1 MLSIQKITVKTA
13 HKEILHDISFDFL
26 PGKIY
31 AIMGVNGSGKSTFA
45 KTIMGDPAF
54 DVISG
59 NITLHKKNITKLPPH
74 ERAHMGIFLA
84 PQSPLAIPGVTVQ
97 QLLRTAISRD
107 IVTSEV
113 LLEKINKMAC
123 NLEIKKELLTRSLN
137 EDFSGG
143 ERKKMEM
150 LQAGILDP
158 KYIFLDEIDTG
169 VDIDALIKI
178 SAFIA
183 QMKDTDSQKTFII
196 ITHYNRI
203 LSQLPVDEVLVMQNG
218 IITEHGNASLA
229 EKIENEGYQK

>member
-31 AIMGVNGSGKSTFA
+31 AFMGVNGSGKSTFA

-59 NITLHKKNITKLPPH
+59 YITLHKKNITKLSPH
-74 ERAHMGIFLA
+74 ERARMGIFLA

-107 IVTSEV
+107 TLSSDA
-113 LLEKINKMAC
+113 LLEMITKVAHD
-123 NLEIKKELLTRSLN
+123 LEIKKDLLTRSLN

-150 LQAGILDP
+150 LQAAILDP

-169 VDIDALIKI
+169 VDVDALTKI
-178 SAFIA
+178 SAFIT
-183 QMKDTDSQKTFII
+183 QMKTADTKKTFVI

-203 LSQLPVDEVLVMQNG
+203 LSQLPVDEVLVMHDG
-218 IITEHGNASLA
+218 IITECGDASLA
-229 EKIENEGYQK
+229 EKIEKEGYQK

>member
-1 MLSIQKITVKTA
+1 MLSIQKITVNA
-13 HKEILHDISFDFL
+13 ANKEILHDLSFDFF

-45 KTIMGDPAF
+45 RTIMGDPAF
-54 DVISG
+54 DVASG
-59 NITLHKKNITKLPPH
+59 KITLHDKNITQLPPH
-74 ERAHMGIFLA
+74 ERARMGIFLA
-84 PQSPLAIPGVTVQ
+84 PQSPLAIPGITVQ

-107 IVTSEV
+107 ILTSEA
-113 LLEKINKMAC
+113 LLEKINGVAHD
-123 NLEIKKELLTRSLN
+123 LEIKKDLLTRSLN

-169 VDIDALIKI
+169 VDVDALTKI
-178 SAFIA
+178 SAFITK
-183 QMKDTDSQKTFII
+183 MKDVDSQKTFII

-218 IITEHGNASLA
+218 IIIEHGNASLA